1 MFVAEEF
8 VEASQTDG
16 CNLSTKTS
24 VHTLSDR
31 HKYTDTNMHA
41 SSMASHFLLVLDLY
55 ISLSVSPRTKSLVL
69 NGVLNLSLQLL
80 NSKESPLKIK
90 T

>member
-1 MFVAEEF
+1 MAEEF

-16 CNLSTKTS
+16 CNLNTKTS

-31 HKYTDTNMHA
+31 HKTHTDTNMHA
-41 SSMASHFLLVLDLY
+41 SSVATHFLLVLDLY
-55 ISLSVSPRTKSLVL
+55 ISLSVTPRTKSVVL

-80 NSKESPLKIK
+80 DSNESLVKIK
-90 T
+90 M